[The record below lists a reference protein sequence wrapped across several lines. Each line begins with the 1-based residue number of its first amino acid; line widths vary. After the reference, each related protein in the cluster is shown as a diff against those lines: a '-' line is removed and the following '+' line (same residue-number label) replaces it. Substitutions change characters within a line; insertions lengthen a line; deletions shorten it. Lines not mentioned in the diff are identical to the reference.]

1 MKSNLFVRVPLIVGS
16 LLSAVGVSV
25 NAVESTE
32 HDVKDS
38 WLIAKYDANGDNT
51 ISVDEVASK
60 RDKIFSY
67 MDADEDGAVSF
78 AEYQELDIRKREVLL
93 EARYKKL
100 DLDHDGRISAQEY
113 RSYLGSFERLDFDG
127 DGTITSEEM
136 NAGAE
141 PAPETLAEENT
152 HCLLW
157 LCVRTSL
164 D

>member
-1 MKSNLFVRVPLIVGS
+1 MKLKLLVRVPLVVGS
-16 LLSAVGVSV
+16 LLGFVGVSV
-25 NAVESTE
+25 NAVEGAGYE
-32 HDVKDS
+32 IKDS

-67 MDADEDGAVSF
+67 MDADDDGTVSF
-78 AEYQELDIRKREVLL
+78 AEYQSLDVRKREVLL

-100 DLDHDGRISAQEY
+100 DLDHDGRISAKEY

-127 DGTITSEEM
+127 DGIITTEEI
-136 NAGAE
+136 NSGAE
-141 PAPETLAEENT
+141 PSHETLAEEST